1 MRTGKLPENVWKRSV
16 QKQMKTKRK
25 EVFAGAGIGEDCAVC
40 TFDNGSQTVVG
51 VYTGHWP
58 GKNTAKLTV
67 HRSANALAAAGA
79 EPVAMDIAAL
89 LPEGTE
95 EEYVK
100 SMTAQIEEEG
110 ALLGIQTAGC
120 GITVSKAVNCPVI
133 TATGIGSR
141 AKESSVSIKNIKPGM
156 DVAVS
161 KWIGLEGT
169 VFLAENLEEELLAR
183 YPARFLGE
191 AKRLE
196 RFLSV
201 IPEAAV
207 AGKSGVCA
215 MHSVGEGGIFGA
227 LWELAEGAGVGL
239 DIDLKKIPIKQ
250 ETVEVCEFFGL
261 NPYELASGGCL
272 LMVSEKGHD
281 LVRELEGQGI
291 EAAVIGKITDSND
304 RVVINGEER
313 RFLENPKADEIYKVW
328 QRATK
333 QKDRAER

>member
-25 EVFAGAGIGEDCAVC
+25 EIFTGAGIGEDCAVLS
-40 TFDNGSQTVVG
+40 FGDDSQTVIG
-51 VYTGHWP
+51 VHTGHWP
-58 GKNTAKLTV
+58 GKDMAKLTV
-67 HRSANALAAAGA
+67 HRSVNALAAAGA
-79 EPVAMDIAAL
+79 HPAAMEVSVLFPV
-89 LPEGTE
+89 GTE
-95 EEYVK
+95 EGDVK
-100 SMTAQIEEEG
+100 SMAAQIEGEG
-110 ALLGIQTAGC
+110 AFLGIQTAGC
-120 GITVSKAVNCPVI
+120 GIEISGAVNCPVI
-133 TATGIGSR
+133 TVTGIGNR
-141 AKESSVSIKNIKPGM
+141 ARGCMASVKNVKPGM
-156 DVAVS
+156 DVVAS

-169 VFLAENLEEELLAR
+169 VFLVENQEKELLAR

-191 AKRLE
+191 AQRLE

-239 DIDLKKIPIKQ
+239 DIDLKKIPVKQ
-250 ETVEVCEFFGL
+250 ETIEICEFFGL

-272 LMVSEKGHD
+272 LMVSGNGHD
-281 LVRELEGQGI
+281 LVREMEKQQI
-291 EAAVIGKITDSND
+291 QAAVIGKITDSND

-313 RFLENPKADEIYKVW
+313 RFLENPKADEIYKVL
-328 QRATK
+328 
-333 QKDRAER
+333 

>member
-25 EVFAGAGIGEDCAVC
+25 EIFSGAGIGEDCAVLSFGNEC
-40 TFDNGSQTVVG
+40 QTIIG
-51 VYTGHWP
+51 VHTGHWP
-58 GKNTAKLTV
+58 GKNMAKLAV
-67 HRSANALAAAGA
+67 HRSANSLAAEGA
-79 EPVAMDIAAL
+79 EPVAMDISIL

-95 EEYVK
+95 EETVK
-100 SMTAQIEEEG
+100 SIAGQIEAEG
-110 ALLGIQTAGC
+110 ALLGIGTAGC
-120 GITVSKAVNCPVI
+120 GVEISGAVNCPVI
-133 TATGIGSR
+133 TVTGIGSR
-141 AKESSVSIKNIKPGM
+141 TKGRIISVKNIKPGM
-156 DVAVS
+156 DVTAS

-169 VFLAENLEEELLAR
+169 VFLAQNREEELLTR

-215 MHSVGEGGIFGA
+215 MHNVGEGGIFGA

-239 DIDLKKIPIKQ
+239 DIDLKKIPVKQ
-250 ETVEVCEFFGL
+250 ETIEICEFYGI

-272 LMVSEKGHD
+272 LMAAENGYD
-281 LVRELEGQGI
+281 LVRELENQGI
-291 EAAVIGKITDSND
+291 AASVIGKITESND

-313 RFLENPKADEIYKVW
+313 RFLENPKADEIYKALHTSYHAV
-328 QRATK
+328 
-333 QKDRAER
+333 

>member
-1 MRTGKLPENVWKRSV
+1 MRIGKLPENVWKRSV
-16 QKQMKTKRK
+16 QKLMKTKRK
-25 EVFAGAGIGEDCAVC
+25 EVFTGAGIGENCAVFS
-40 TFDNGSQTVVG
+40 FDHDSQTAVG
-51 VYTGHWP
+51 VHTGHWP
-58 GKNTAKLTV
+58 GENIVKLTV
-67 HRSANALAAAGA
+67 HRSVNALAAAGA
-79 EPVAMDIAAL
+79 EPVAMEVSAL

-100 SMTAQIEEEG
+100 TMAAQIEEEG

-120 GITVSKAVNCPVI
+120 GIEISGAVNCPVI
-133 TATGIGSR
+133 TVTGIGNR
-141 AKESSVSIKNIKPGM
+141 AKGCMVSVKNIRPGM
-156 DVAVS
+156 DVVAS

-169 VFLAENLEEELLAR
+169 AFLAVNREKELLTR

-201 IPEAAV
+201 VPEAVV

-215 MHSVGEGGIFGA
+215 MYSVGEGGIFGA

-239 DIDLKKIPIKQ
+239 DIELKKIPVKQ
-250 ETVEVCEFFGL
+250 ETIEICEFFGL
-261 NPYELASGGCL
+261 NPYELVSGGCL

-281 LVRELEGQGI
+281 LVRELEGQRI

-328 QRATK
+328 QQGTK
-333 QKDRAER
+333 